1 MTHTFRAAMLL
12 IALSMAPS
20 AVHAGWVTTWTNT
33 AVKQN
38 GDRLDPQPA
47 SMTISGGR
55 VRLEQPEVVTVID
68 YTTDRYTLMNP
79 VKHYFWTG
87 TIDEYQREMGHARA
101 ARMHEQYAELGK
113 GKTSPKHEEYKVP
126 TIDPAKLPT
135 LSIGKTGLT
144 EKIAGY
150 DTEKYEIKSDGE
162 LFQEIWI
169 APALDVSGDLDPNRY
184 FAVQRKMSAA
194 MLGKSAGQY
203 NALYLNDEYRKLLE
217 KTFVLKTITHHLG
230 GSFERSATAVSRVE
244 VPATQFEVP
253 DTYRKVR
260 LDDVLGQ
267 PQGAA
272 KPN

>member
-12 IALSMAPS
+12 IALSMAPP
-20 AVHAGWVTTWTNT
+20 AVHAGWVTTWTTT

-38 GDRLDPQPA
+38 GDRLDPQDS
-47 SMTISGGR
+47 SMTISAGR

-68 YTTDRYTLMNP
+68 YKADRYTLMNP
-79 VKHYFWTG
+79 VKRYFWTG
-87 TIDEYQREMGHARA
+87 TIDEYQREMGRTRA
-101 ARMHEQYAELGK
+101 VRMREQFAELK
-113 GKTSPKHEEYKVP
+113 GKQAPLNEEYKVP
-126 TIDPAKLPT
+126 PVDPAKLPP

-150 DTEKYEIKSDGE
+150 DTEKYEIKADGE
-162 LFQEIWI
+162 LFQEIWV
-169 APALDVSGDLDPNRY
+169 APAMDVSGDLDPNRY

-194 MLGKSAGQY
+194 MMGKSAGQY
-203 NALYLNDEYRKLLE
+203 NALYLNDEYRKLIE
-217 KTFVLKTITHHLG
+217 KAFVLKSITHHLG
-230 GSFERSATAVSRVE
+230 GSFERSATAVSQAE

-260 LDDVLGQ
+260 LADVLGQ
-267 PQGAA
+267 PQPAA